1 MTLSLF
7 IDSNILGQLVQPV
20 AEKNRPVVTLMERL
34 FHDVRYQICFPEIVD
49 YELRR
54 KLLHL
59 AHHPHQA
66 RKWAREALKD
76 LDQLVSRNYIPI
88 TTETMR
94 LAAELWAQTRISGR
108 PRGSEEKLDIDVIL
122 AAQAQ
127 QAGGQII
134 TTNEKHFRDIAEVF
148 DWRSFQP

>member
-1 MTLSLF
+1 MALPLF
-7 IDSNILGQLVQPV
+7 LDSNILGRIVQPTV
-20 AEKNRPVVTLMERL
+20 QENVPVVAAITRL
-34 FHDVRYQICFPEIVD
+34 FDDVRFRIYLPEIVD

-59 AHHPHQA
+59 AHRPHHA
-66 RKWAREALKD
+66 RKWAQEALKI
-76 LDQLVSRNYIPI
+76 LDQVALTNYAPI

-94 LAAELWAQTRISGR
+94 LAARLWAQTRAKGIS
-108 PRGSEEKLDIDVIL
+108 RGPEDGLDIDVIL
-122 AAQAQ
+122 AAQAE

-134 TTNEKHFRDIAEVF
+134 TTNEKHFRDIADVF

>member
-1 MTLSLF
+1 MTLPLLL
-7 IDSNILGQLVQPV
+7 DSNILGQLVQPV
-20 AEKNRPVVTLMERL
+20 ATQNRSVVTIIGRL
-34 FHDVRYQICFPEIVD
+34 FRDVRYEICFPEVVD

-59 AHHPHQA
+59 AQHPHQA
-66 RKWAREALKD
+66 RKWAQEALKD
-76 LDQLVSRNYIPI
+76 LDQLVSKNYIPI

-94 LAAELWAQTRISGR
+94 LAAKLWAQTRISGR

-134 TTNEKHFRDIAEVF
+134 TTNEKHFRDIADVF
-148 DWRSFQP
+148 DWRSF

>member
-1 MTLSLF
+1 MALPLL

-20 AEKNRPVVTLMERL
+20 AEKNRPVVTIMERL
-34 FHDVRYQICFPEIVD
+34 FQDVRYQICFPEIVD

-54 KLLHL
+54 KLFYL

-66 RKWAREALKD
+66 RKWAREALKG

-94 LAAELWAQTRISGR
+94 LAAKLWAQTRISGR

-134 TTNEKHFRDIAEVF
+134 TTNEKHFRDIAELF
-148 DWRSFQP
+148 DWRSF

>member
-1 MTLSLF
+1 MTIPLL

-20 AEKNRPVVTLMERL
+20 AEKNRPVVMLMERL
-34 FHDVRYQICFPEIVD
+34 FQDVRYQVCFPEIVD

-66 RKWAREALKD
+66 RKWARDALKG

-94 LAAELWAQTRISGR
+94 LAAKLWAQTRINGR
-108 PRGSEEKLDIDVIL
+108 LRGSEEKLDIDVIL

-127 QAGGQII
+127 QAGGQIV
-134 TTNEKHFRDIAEVF
+134 TTNEKHFRDIAEIF
-148 DWRSFQP
+148 DWRSF

>member
-1 MTLSLF
+1 
-7 IDSNILGQLVQPV
+7 
-20 AEKNRPVVTLMERL
+20 RL
-34 FHDVRYQICFPEIVD
+34 FEDVRYQICIPEIAD

-59 AHHPHQA
+59 AQHPHQA
-66 RKWAREALKD
+66 RKWAQEALKD
-76 LDQLVSRNYIPI
+76 LDLFVSRNYIPI

-108 PRGSEEKLDIDVIL
+108 PRGTEEELDGDVIL

-134 TTNEKHFRDIAEVF
+134 TVNDKHFRDIADVF

>member
-1 MTLSLF
+1 MPIPLLLDT
-7 IDSNILGQLVQPV
+7 NILGQIVQPV
-20 AEKNRPVVTLMERL
+20 VEETRPVVRTIRRL
-34 FHDVRYQICFPEIVD
+34 FEDVRYQICLPEIVD

-59 AHHPHQA
+59 AQRPNQA
-66 RKWAREALKD
+66 RRWAREALKD
-76 LDQLVSRNYIPI
+76 LDQLVLRNYIPL

-94 LAAELWAQTRISGR
+94 LAAKLWAQTRISGR
-108 PRGSEEKLDIDVIL
+108 PRGSEEELDADVIL

-134 TTNEKHFRDIAEVF
+134 TTNEKHFRDIAEIF
-148 DWRSFQP
+148 DWRSF

>member
-1 MTLSLF
+1 MTLPLL

-34 FHDVRYQICFPEIVD
+34 FKDIRYQICFPEIVD

-66 RKWAREALKD
+66 RIWAREALKG

-94 LAAELWAQTRISGR
+94 LAAKLWAQTRISGQ
-108 PRGSEEKLDIDVIL
+108 PTGSGEKLDIDVIL

-134 TTNEKHFRDIAEVF
+134 TTNEKHFRGIAEIF
-148 DWRSFQP
+148 DWRSF

>member
-1 MTLSLF
+1 MTLPLLL
-7 IDSNILGQLVQPV
+7 DSNILGQIVQPV
-20 AEKNRPVVTLMERL
+20 AEQNRPVVTIMRRL
-34 FHDVRYQICFPEIVD
+34 FRDVRYQICFPEVVD

-59 AHHPHQA
+59 AQHPHQA
-66 RKWAREALKD
+66 RKWAREALKG
-76 LDQLVSRNYIPI
+76 LDQLVSKNYIPI

-94 LAAELWAQTRISGR
+94 LAAKLWAQTRISGR

-148 DWRSFQP
+148 DWRSF

>member
-1 MTLSLF
+1 MALPLLLDT
-7 IDSNILGQLVQPV
+7 NVLGQLVQPV
-20 AEKNRPVVTLMERL
+20 VEENRLVIATVTRL
-34 FHDVRYQICFPEIVD
+34 FEDIRYQVCLPEIAD

-59 AHHPHQA
+59 AQHPHQA

-94 LAAELWAQTRISGR
+94 LAAKLWAQTRISGL
-108 PRGSEEKLDIDVIL
+108 PRGSEEELDGDVIL

-134 TTNEKHFRDIAEVF
+134 TTNEKHFRDIAELF
-148 DWRSFQP
+148 DWRSF